1 VDSSLTYH
9 ISWGVDCYHVEK
21 KHQQPELAI
30 GMEQQQKVLAGCKD
44 LWEQIEPYFCE
55 FIVEEFEEL
64 LSNRQFSAA
73 QIDPCF
79 FIPVV
84 GSGMELGENL
94 DPPHPPALVGD
105 DSSDVN
111 LNLGTHNEEL
121 VSNRVKECSNNYI
134 GTCVELVGE
143 DASNTDK
150 CDQDMQL
157 IV

>member
-1 VDSSLTYH
+1 
-9 ISWGVDCYHVEK
+9 
-21 KHQQPELAI
+21 
-30 GMEQQQKVLAGCKD
+30 
-44 LWEQIEPYFCE
+44 
-55 FIVEEFEEL
+55 L
-64 LSNRQFSAA
+64 LPNRQFSAA

-150 CDQDMQL
+150 CDQDMQPIDSGIKIDNCQVSQYSDAL
-157 IV
+157 DVSVDEVHQ